1 MVYGVVHRGSPAL
14 LYNYCRTP
22 RRAVE
27 RRRGILRRV
36 PCNRVSLVVGSV
48 AQELPSHPSKESQL
62 VAMHP
67 AVTTRACG
75 VHQPHPQASTLLGVL
90 AIQPGASSLFV
101 AVSERSH
108 KEEMQPTHVSLWL
121 RPNPASRG
129 GEGSGESCGWPGQG
143 RSEQALIQVGI
154 RQAAVIRPSGRRVH
168 ALPVSVRMIG
178 GGRRASLR

>member
-14 LYNYCRTP
+14 LYNYCRIP

-75 VHQPHPQASTLLGVL
+75 AHQPHPQASTLLGVL
-90 AIQPGASSLFV
+90 AISL
-101 AVSERSH
+101 A
-108 KEEMQPTHVSLWL
+108 L
-121 RPNPASRG
+121 RPFSWQYRSAATKRRCSRRTSHCGCARIPPRREAKGQENRAG
-129 GEGSGESCGWPGQG
+129 GPVRDAANR
-143 RSEQALIQVGI
+143 RSSRLA
-154 RQAAVIRPSGRRVH
+154 
-168 ALPVSVRMIG
+168 
-178 GGRRASLR
+178 